1 MTNWESSKHI
11 IEKHGAMT
19 LEVPKPIM
27 KWLRKGA
34 EIARKKGKAANID
47 LIGHIREE
55 YYYTETS
62 AEFENFLYKDCLPQR
77 NILNYGTNVKMLFKA
92 VPYKLHDLWVNFQKK
107 YEFNPPHKHSGVF
120 SFVIYLKIPY
130 DLKEE
135 ESLYP
140 ALNHEGH
147 NHTSKF
153 AFVNTNT
160 LGKIFVQ
167 CLAIDK
173 SFEGKIIMFP
183 SEQIHTV
190 FPFYTSDDYRISVSG
205 NIRLNNETK

>member
-55 YYYTETS
+55 YYY
-62 AEFENFLYKDCLPQR
+62 
-77 NILNYGTNVKMLFKA
+77 
-92 VPYKLHDLWVNFQKK
+92 
-107 YEFNPPHKHSGVF
+107 SGVF